1 MCAPARQLLAVF
13 ASFGSAALAPAEDF
27 LDVTALAGLDFVH
40 YNAATEEK
48 YMVETMGSGAVF
60 LDYDGDGFIDIYV
73 LNGAPLP
80 GSAET
85 TVPPANALYR
95 NQGDGTFVEV
105 AAAAGVAH
113 TGFGMGAAAGD
124 IDNDGDIDLYVTN
137 LGPNVLY
144 INNGDGTFSD
154 RSASSGVEAGEWS
167 TSAAFADYDGDGFLD
182 LYVCRYV
189 DFSLENHKFC
199 GNLGKNLKA
208 YCHPDVYNV
217 TPSLLFRNNGDGT
230 FTDVTRDAGV
240 LVTDDGKSLGVVWG
254 DYDNDGDQDLYVAN
268 DSMRNF
274 LFRNEGDGRFT
285 DVTLLAGVGY
295 SEDGQT
301 QAGMGTDFGDY
312 DGDGWLDIIVT
323 NLDFEYN
330 ALYHGGPGGVF
341 TDRSFGSG
349 IAEPSLN
356 FVGFGTFF
364 FDYDNDSRLDLFV
377 ANGHII
383 DNIDLFNSVSTYRER
398 NFLFRNQGDGAF
410 EEIGHRAGESF
421 SRENV
426 ARGAAAADYDRDGD
440 EDVLVTRCGDS
451 LLLLR
456 NEVGNRNG
464 WLSLRLVGRRSNR
477 DAVGARVTVH
487 LGGRRLFK
495 EVKAGSSYLSQGSLE
510 LTFGLGEAP
519 AADRVEIRWPSG
531 EIQELGRIG
540 SGSRV
545 TVLEEV
551 GR

>member
-1 MCAPARQLLAVF
+1 LALVGF
-13 ASFGSAALAPAEDF
+13 LGSAALAPAQDSF
-27 LDVTALAGLDFVH
+27 VDVTAQAALDFVH

-48 YMVETMGSGAVF
+48 YMVETMGSGAAF
-60 LDYDGDGFIDIYV
+60 FDYDGDGLIDIYV

-80 GSAET
+80 GSAKT
-85 TVPPANALYR
+85 AVPPADALYR
-95 NQGDGTFVEV
+95 NQGDGTFAEV
-105 AAAAGVAH
+105 AATAGVAH
-113 TGFGMGAAAGD
+113 TGWGMGATAGD
-124 IDNDGDIDLYVTN
+124 IDNDGDVDLYVTN
-137 LGPNVLY
+137 FGPNVLY

-154 RSASSGVEAGEWS
+154 RTASSGVAAGEWS
-167 TSAAFADYDGDGFLD
+167 TSAAFGDYDGNGFLD

-199 GNLGKNLKA
+199 GNLGKNIKA

-217 TPSLLFRNNGDGT
+217 TPSILFRNNGDGT
-230 FTDVTRDAGV
+230 FTDVTQEAGV
-240 LVTDDGKSLGVVWG
+240 LVTADGKSLGVVWG
-254 DYDNDGDQDLYVAN
+254 DYDNDGDSDIYVAN

-301 QAGMGTDFGDY
+301 QAGMGTDFADY

-341 TDRSFGSG
+341 TDRSFRAGV
-349 IAEPSLN
+349 AEPSLN

-364 FDYDNDSRLDLFV
+364 LDYDNDSWLDLFV

-383 DNIDLFNSVSTYRER
+383 DNIHLFNSVSTYRER
-398 NFLFRNQGDGAF
+398 NFLFRNQGDGTF
-410 EEIGHRAGESF
+410 KEIGQELGEVF
-421 SRENV
+421 TRENV
-426 ARGAAAADYDRDGD
+426 ARGAATADYDRDGD

-456 NEVGNRNG
+456 NEVGNRSG
-464 WLSLRLVGRRSNR
+464 WVSLRLVGRSSNR
-477 DAVGARVTVH
+477 DAVGARVTVD
-487 LGGRRLFK
+487 LGDRRLFK
-495 EVKAGSSYLSQGSLE
+495 EVKTASSYLSQGSLE
-510 LTFGLGEAP
+510 LVFGLGEA
-519 AADRVEIRWPSG
+519 AGADRVEIRWPSG
-531 EIQELGRIG
+531 ETQELGSIDG
-540 SGSRV
+540 GTRV
-545 TVLEEV
+545 TVLEDT
-551 GR
+551 GPL